1 MTTSGKKVFRPHVV
15 AAVLLVILALP
26 LYMIFLNWKSSRESV
41 QSFFGPTMGTRYAVS
56 LAAGKGTANWPPD
69 LQEVQQRVEQRLA
82 EINRRMSTYDPQSE
96 LSRFNRLNSSDWFEV
111 SAETAEVVAA
121 ALKIAERTSGAF
133 DPTVGPIVNLWG
145 FGPDKSRM
153 EIPGDGPIAE
163 ALQRVG
169 YEKVSVRA
177 DPPALKKSLPEVYL
191 DLSGIAKGYA
201 SDEISTLLDELG
213 FPNTMVEIGGEVRT
227 RGAKIDGSP
236 WRIGVEQA
244 DDLDRQVH
252 TAVTLVNAGMATSGD
267 YRNFFESRG
276 VRYSHTID
284 PAVYERARRR
294 NFIDKLVLAK
304 LADLNLAPSPRCT
317 DEAFIRRASLD
328 TIGTL
333 PTAEEVRRFLDDPA
347 KDKRDRLIESLL
359 SRKEFVDYWT
369 FRWADLLLVN
379 GRRLR
384 PDAVKAYYKWIRS
397 QVEGNTPWDEMV
409 RSVITAKGSS
419 IENGATN
426 FYALHQTPEEMSENV
441 SQAFLGLSIGCA
453 KCHNH
458 PLEKWTNDQYYAMA
472 NMFARVRSKGWGG
485 DARSGDGRRTAQEKG
500 PPGGGPLWRQALGQ
514 RDQLGSGHSSHTYGL
529 SESSTSKAVQ
539 SLNEGGEFLG

>member
-284 PAVYERARRR
+284 PA
-294 NFIDKLVLAK
+294 
-304 LADLNLAPSPRCT
+304 T
-317 DEAFIRRASLD
+317 
-328 TIGTL
+328 
-333 PTAEEVRRFLDDPA
+333 
-347 KDKRDRLIESLL
+347 
-359 SRKEFVDYWT
+359 
-369 FRWADLLLVN
+369 
-379 GRRLR
+379 GR
-384 PDAVKAYYKWIRS
+384 PV
-397 QVEGNTPWDEMV
+397 
-409 RSVITAKGSS
+409 
-419 IENGATN
+419 
-426 FYALHQTPEEMSENV
+426 
-441 SQAFLGLSIGCA
+441 
-453 KCHNH
+453 
-458 PLEKWTNDQYYAMA
+458 
-472 NMFARVRSKGWGG
+472 
-485 DARSGDGRRTAQEKG
+485 
-500 PPGGGPLWRQALGQ
+500 
-514 RDQLGSGHSSHTYGL
+514 GHSL
-529 SESSTSKAVQ
+529 AAVSIVAPTCMEADALATAVLVMGDQ
-539 SLNEGGEFLG
+539 KGYDWCLAEDVAAMFLVRQGEQIVQRATPSFQKRIEAK